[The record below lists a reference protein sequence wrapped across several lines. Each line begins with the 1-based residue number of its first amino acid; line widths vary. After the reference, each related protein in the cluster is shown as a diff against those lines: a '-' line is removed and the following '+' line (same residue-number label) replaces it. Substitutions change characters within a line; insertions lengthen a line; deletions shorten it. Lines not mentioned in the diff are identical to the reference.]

1 MQGSQL
7 LLSGLQYPNRKL
19 FISRV
24 GSCLRFSVP
33 ESGAGKHASR
43 MADQQESQDLP
54 AMETTLVARL
64 LRWLPSL
71 VSCVTWTLTASN
83 CLVELPKQWI
93 ASFLTALT
101 DVVMA
106 KTD

>member
-1 MQGSQL
+1 
-7 LLSGLQYPNRKL
+7 
-19 FISRV
+19 
-24 GSCLRFSVP
+24 
-33 ESGAGKHASR
+33 
-43 MADQQESQDLP
+43 MANQQESQDLP

-64 LRWLPSL
+64 LRWLPTI
-71 VSCVTWTLTASN
+71 VSCVTWTLTAFN